1 MAVLAGA
8 DDKKEQ
14 VNAVSGRYSKKSRGI
29 LYFVGKHIYIF
40 SGWKRC
46 NCSSH
51 VIYCSYLF
59 SIDVY
64 IKGSS
69 GNMVAEFMIKEVKN
83 YGE

>member
-1 MAVLAGA
+1 VAVLAGA
-8 DDKKEQ
+8 DGKKEQ

-29 LYFVGKHIYIF
+29 LYFVGKYIYIF

-59 SIDVY
+59 LIELIVVDSI
-64 IKGSS
+64 
-69 GNMVAEFMIKEVKN
+69 N
-83 YGE
+83 